1 MYALVSPNELS
12 FGGYRVAE
20 VAAVSFEVAEPLF
33 WVECNDEVVAD
44 MFYYDTQTQTIIAV
58 PQRPIPL
65 PDVTEVTEDAPNVIA

>member
-1 MYALVSPNELS
+1 MYALVSPNEPS

-44 MFYYDTQTQTIIAV
+44 RFHYDPSAGVILPNPPTIV
-58 PQRPIPL
+58 PVGQQPI
-65 PDVTEVTEDAPNVIA
+65 TTGSQSF